1 MKERYALAK
10 RNQPNRRGGQ
20 ALWWVAG
27 IAVIAAGVLISIN
40 LLGKNAAKA
49 SAGKTDAEV
58 HAVRTVKGP
67 ATAKVKL
74 VEFSDFL

>member
-1 MKERYALAK
+1 MSKK
-10 RNQPNRRGGQ
+10 KQPNRKGGQ

-27 IAVIAAGVLISIN
+27 IAVIAAGVLIGIN
-40 LLGKNAAKA
+40 MIGKGNAKA

-58 HAVRTVKGP
+58 HAVRTVQGP

-74 VEFSDFL
+74 EEYSDFA

>member
-1 MKERYALAK
+1 MAK
-10 RNQPNRRGGQ
+10 RKQPNRRGGQ

-27 IAVIAAGVLISIN
+27 AAVIAAGVLIAIN
-40 LLGKNAAKA
+40 LIGKNDAKA
-49 SAGKTDAEV
+49 TAGKTDAEV

-67 ATAKVKL
+67 DTAKVKL